1 MKTIW
6 KITSGTM
13 AATLLFL
20 SISLLLLIAS
30 SLPAQADTSQTAVVV
45 SAAGDYSSGAHSVV
59 SVDPIGG
66 PRTITQDL
74 VPSGSDMT
82 VAAYGEHFYRMER
95 SGANNIT
102 KFHVDQPETPIWQY
116 STEGNETGSNPHD
129 LIFVN
134 ESKAYLLRFGSST
147 LWIVNPS
154 ATSEAGFK
162 TGEIDLSAYADGDGN
177 PEMHSGVIAGD
188 YLYITLQRIDFS
200 GGWGNYVYHTPW
212 VAVLNTT
219 DDTEVDTGK
228 GDGTRKGIPLP
239 MENPGA
245 IQYLATSNTVYV
257 QGVGQYTDQY
267 TGGIA
272 AINTTTYEPTLILDD
287 GDATDHPY
295 GAISGM
301 AIVSPTKGYFIGY
314 AAWGDNTLYTFNP
327 SDSDPAGT
335 AVSGLENL
343 SIGGME
349 TGVYTDQNDMMWI
362 CASAYDAETWS
373 LTDPKII
380 ILNTSTDAVD
390 ETINT
395 NLTPLRVVFA
405 GETELTPAES
415 GSGDDDDSTCFI
427 QAASKGKYANNLLTL
442 FSLSAVFAF
451 VGVLSL
457 QNKK

>member
-1 MKTIW
+1 MKTNW
-6 KITSGTM
+6 KAMSETM

-20 SISLLLLIAS
+20 SISVLLLIAS

-59 SVDPIGG
+59 SVEPVGG
-66 PRTITQDL
+66 PRAITQDL

-82 VAAYGEHFYRMER
+82 VAAYGEYFYRMER

-102 KFHVDQPETPIWQY
+102 KFHVDQPTAAVWQY
-116 STEGNETGSNPHD
+116 STEEDETGSNPHD

-154 ATSEAGFK
+154 ATSEADFK
-162 TGEIDLSAYADGDGN
+162 TGEIDLSAYADEDGN
-177 PEMHSGVIAGD
+177 PEMHSGVIVGD
-188 YLYITLQRIDFS
+188 FLYVTLQRIDFS

-212 VAVLNTT
+212 VAVFKTS
-219 DDTEVDTGK
+219 DDTEVNTGK

-245 IQYLATSNTVYV
+245 IQYLASNHTVYV
-257 QGVGQYTDQY
+257 QGVGQYTNQY

-272 AINTTTYEPTLILDD
+272 TISPTSYESTLILDD

-327 SDSDPAGT
+327 SDPDPAGT
-335 AVSGLENL
+335 VVSGLENL

-349 TGVYTDQNDMMWI
+349 TGVYTDQNSMLWI

-380 ILNTSTDAVD
+380 ILNTSTDEID

-415 GSGDDDDSTCFI
+415 GSGDDDSTCFI
-427 QAASKGKYANNLLTL
+427 QTASKGKYANSLWTL

-451 VGVLSL
+451 VGVFHL
-457 QNKK
+457 KK

>member
-1 MKTIW
+1 MKTSW
-6 KITSGTM
+6 PKTSTTM

-20 SISLLLLIAS
+20 SILALLWITLP
-30 SLPAQADTSQTAVVV
+30 LPAQASVGQTAVVV

-59 SVDPIGG
+59 SVDPVGG

-82 VAAYGEHFYRMER
+82 VAAYGEYFYRMER

-102 KFHVDQPETPIWQY
+102 KFHVDQPATPVWQY
-116 STEGNETGSNPHD
+116 STEGDETGSNPHD

-147 LWIVNPS
+147 VWIVNPS

-162 TGEIDLSAYADGDGN
+162 IGEIDLSVYADGDGN
-177 PEMHSGVIAGD
+177 PEMHSGVIVGD
-188 YLYITLQRIDFS
+188 SLYITLQRIDFS
-200 GGWGNYVYHTPW
+200 GGWGNYIYNTPW
-212 VAVLNTT
+212 VAVVNTT

-245 IQYLATSNTVYV
+245 IQYLASNNTVYV

-272 AINTTTYEPTLILDD
+272 AINTTSYEPTLILDD

-327 SDSDPAGT
+327 SDPDLAGI

-349 TGVYTDQNDMMWI
+349 TGVYTDQNSMLWI

-380 ILNTSTDAVD
+380 ILNTSTDEVD

-405 GETELTPAES
+405 GETELLPTES

-427 QAASKGKYANNLLTL
+427 QAASKGKYSDSLLIL

-451 VGVLSL
+451 AGVLSP
-457 QNKK
+457 KG

>member
-1 MKTIW
+1 
-6 KITSGTM
+6 
-13 AATLLFL
+13 
-20 SISLLLLIAS
+20 
-30 SLPAQADTSQTAVVV
+30 
-45 SAAGDYSSGAHSVV
+45 
-59 SVDPIGG
+59 
-66 PRTITQDL
+66 
-74 VPSGSDMT
+74 
-82 VAAYGEHFYRMER
+82 MER

-102 KFHVDQPETPIWQY
+102 KFHIDQPATPIWQY

-129 LIFVN
+129 LVFVN
-134 ESKAYLLRFGSST
+134 ESKAYLLRFGSSKM
-147 LWIVNPS
+147 WIVNPS

-162 TGEIDLSAYADGDGN
+162 TGEIDLSAYADEDGN
-177 PEMHSGVIAGD
+177 PEMHSGVIVGD
-188 YLYITLQRIDFS
+188 YLYVTLQRIDFS

-212 VAVLNTT
+212 VAVFKTS

-245 IQYLATSNTVYV
+245 IQYLTSNNTVYV
-257 QGVGQYTDQY
+257 QGVGQYTNQY

-272 AINTTTYEPTLILDD
+272 TINTSTYETTLILDD

-327 SDSDPAGT
+327 SDSDPSGT
-335 AVSGLENL
+335 VVSGLENL

-380 ILNTSTDAVD
+380 ILNISTDEID

-427 QAASKGKYANNLLTL
+427 QTASKGKYANSLLTL
-442 FSLSAVFAF
+442 FSLFSVFAF
-451 VGVLSL
+451 TGALCL

>member
-1 MKTIW
+1 MKTNHQATSRR
-6 KITSGTM
+6 ITAS
-13 AATLLFL
+13 LLFL
-20 SISLLLLIAS
+20 SISALLLIAL
-30 SLPAQADTSQTAVVV
+30 SLPAKADAGHTAVIV

-59 SVDPIGG
+59 SVDPVGC
-66 PRTITQDL
+66 PRAITQDL

-116 STEGNETGSNPHD
+116 STEGDETGSNPHD

-134 ESKAYLLRFGSST
+134 ESKAYLLRYGSST
-147 LWIVNPS
+147 LWIVNPG
-154 ATSEAGFK
+154 ATSEADFK
-162 TGEIDLSAYADGDGN
+162 IGEIDLSAYADGDGN
-177 PEMHSGVIAGD
+177 PEMHSGTIAGGF
-188 YLYITLQRIDFS
+188 LYVTLQRIDFS

-212 VAVLNTT
+212 VAVFNTS

-245 IQYLATSNTVYV
+245 IQYLASNNTVYV
-257 QGVGQYTDQY
+257 QGVGQYTDEY

-272 AINTTTYEPTLILDD
+272 AINTTSYEPTLLLDD

-327 SDSDPAGT
+327 SDPDPSGT
-335 AVSGLENL
+335 VVSGLENL

-349 TGVYTDQNDMMWI
+349 TGVYTDQNDMIWI
-362 CASAYDAETWS
+362 CASAYDSATWS

-380 ILNTSTDAVD
+380 ILNTTTDEID

-395 NLTPLRVVFA
+395 HLTPLRVVFA
-405 GETELTPAES
+405 GETEIIPAES
-415 GSGDDDDSTCFI
+415 GSDDDDSTCFI
-427 QAASKGKYANNLLTL
+427 QAASKGKYSDSLWIL
-442 FSLSAVFAF
+442 FSLFAVFAF
-451 VGVLSL
+451 TGVQCI